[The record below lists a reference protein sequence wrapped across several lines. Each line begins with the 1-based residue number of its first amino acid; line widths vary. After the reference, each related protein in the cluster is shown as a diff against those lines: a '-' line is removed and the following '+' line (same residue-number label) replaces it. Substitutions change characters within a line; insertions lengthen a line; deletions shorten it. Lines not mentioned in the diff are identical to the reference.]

1 MMQQFITPIGFD
13 PIKQLISH
21 LLYLILLKR
30 KRERESLVRER
41 QEVTPKFGRYLE
53 RIFIPQ
59 IQGVTIGYTIYGV
72 KFKIEDEIRDVIV

>member
-1 MMQQFITPIGFD
+1 
-13 PIKQLISH
+13 
-21 LLYLILLKR
+21 
-30 KRERESLVRER
+30 VRER